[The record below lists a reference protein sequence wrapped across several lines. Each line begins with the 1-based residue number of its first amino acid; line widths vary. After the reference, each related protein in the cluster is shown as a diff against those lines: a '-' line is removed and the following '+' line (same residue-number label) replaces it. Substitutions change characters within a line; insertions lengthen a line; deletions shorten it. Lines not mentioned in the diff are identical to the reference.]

1 MAWNLP
7 EQKPSGN
14 SGAALLQK
22 LNCFEGDRFH
32 PLRFSVL
39 LALLLLA
46 VMAVHELSV
55 AQPAPLRS
63 FLDAWAEAKK

>member
-1 MAWNLP
+1 MAWNQP

-14 SGAALLQK
+14 AGALLLQK

-39 LALLLLA
+39 LAVLLLTVL
-46 VMAVHELSV
+46 VVHEVSA
-55 AQPAPLRS
+55 AQPSSLRAL
-63 FLDAWAEAKK
+63 LDASAGSKK

>member
-7 EQKPSGN
+7 EQKPSGD

-22 LNCFEGDRFH
+22 LNCFEGGRFH

-46 VMAVHELSV
+46 VSVVHEVSG
-55 AQPAPLRS
+55 APPSALRD
-63 FLDAWAEAKK
+63 FLESSTGAKR